1 MATADVASAAPKA
14 AGPPPDGFRRLTTTV
29 SLTAPVVLIALILVI
44 GGASLTAIGHFG
56 PGFLVGRAWN
66 PVKLDF
72 GALPFVY
79 GTVVTS
85 FLALL
90 LALPVGIGVAIFL
103 AEPGAPGI
111 RGAIGIGV
119 ELLAAIPSVVYGIW
133 GLYVL
138 APWLLL
144 HVSRPLSQSLGTIS
158 LHVRFGPLG
167 TWDVPNIVAG
177 PARQTNLLIASV
189 VLAVMVLPTLSSIS
203 REVIKAVPGDLRENS
218 VALGATWWETVW
230 RVILPAAR
238 GGIFGATVLA
248 LGRALGETMAVTM
261 TIGNRADIP
270 PSLLS
275 PAYSLASVI
284 ANEFAEATGA
294 LYSAALLELGLVL
307 MLVTLSVNVLA
318 LLLVRQVT
326 RDARL

>member
-1 MATADVASAAPKA
+1 MATAQAAGKAPAA

-29 SLTAPVVLIALILVI
+29 SLVAPVALIAVILVI

-56 PGFLVGRAWN
+56 PGFLVSRTWN

-72 GALPFVY
+72 GALPFIY
-79 GTVVTS
+79 GTLVTA

-90 LALPVGIGVAIFL
+90 MALPVGIGVAIFL
-103 AEPGAPGI
+103 AEPGARGI
-111 RGAIGIGV
+111 RGTIGIGV

-138 APWLLL
+138 APWLLV
-144 HVSRPLSQSLGTIS
+144 HVSRPLSASLGTIS
-158 LHVRFGPLG
+158 LHVRLGSLG
-167 TWDVPNIVAG
+167 TWDVPDIFAG
-177 PARQTNLLIASV
+177 PARQTNILIASV

-230 RVILPAAR
+230 RVVLPAAR
-238 GGIFGATVLA
+238 GGIFGATVLS

-270 PSLLS
+270 ASLLY
-275 PAYSLASVI
+275 PAYTLASVI

-307 MLVTLSVNVLA
+307 MLVTLTVNVLA
-318 LLLVRQVT
+318 LLLVRRVT